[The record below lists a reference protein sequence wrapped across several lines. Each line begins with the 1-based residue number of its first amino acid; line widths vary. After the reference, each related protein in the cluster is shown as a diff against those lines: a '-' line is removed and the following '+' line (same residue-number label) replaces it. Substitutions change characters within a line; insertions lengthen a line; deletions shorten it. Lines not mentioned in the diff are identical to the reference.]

1 MRCFLRLFGRRT
13 LGPEGTE
20 LGMSRAVD
28 VACVDVAMCIVVVT
42 AVASSM

>member
-1 MRCFLRLFGRRT
+1 LRLFGRRT
-13 LGPEGTE
+13 LGPAGTE

-28 VACVDVAMCIVVVT
+28 VACVDVAKCVVVAVT